1 MNTLWQRSSSL
12 VALSALL
19 LSAPAFAGTG
29 TTVVLQSDST
39 HSFRVYVNG
48 PENAPRGILVVH
60 GWWGLTDQVRAGADQ
75 FAALGYR
82 AMAIDLYD
90 GKVATTPD
98 KARSYMNSVKQAE
111 ANQKFRAALKALQ
124 KPGRKVAALG
134 WSFGA
139 TQALQ
144 ATLVDPETVAATV
157 MYYPFGTVLK
167 PGNNLAS
174 LRGPVLVLRARM
186 DSPANIKETTRFIQA
201 AKKSGKSV
209 VEHTYDAKHGFANP
223 AVKHYSAQ
231 ASEAAWRSTT
241 DFLDA
246 GLKQ

>member
-1 MNTLWQRSSSL
+1 MNTLRQRSSL
-12 VALSALL
+12 LAALFALL
-19 LSAPAFAGTG
+19 LSAPAFAGTA
-29 TTVVLQSDST
+29 TTVVLHSDST

-60 GWWGLTDQVRAGADQ
+60 GWWGLTDQVKAGADQ

-90 GKVATTPD
+90 GRVATTPD
-98 KARSYMNSVKQAE
+98 KARSYMNSVEQAE
-111 ANQKFRAALKALQ
+111 ANRKFRAALKALQ
-124 KPGRKVAALG
+124 KPGRKVAAMG

-144 ATLVDPETVAATV
+144 ATLADPGTVAATV
-157 MYYPFGTVLK
+157 MYYPHGIVLK
-167 PGNNLAS
+167 PGNDLAS
-174 LRGPVLVLRARM
+174 LRGSVLVLRARM
-186 DSPANIKETTRFIQA
+186 DSPSNIKETTRFIQA
-201 AKKSGKSV
+201 AKKLGKSV

-223 AVKHYSAQ
+223 AVKHYNAH
-231 ASEAAWRSTT
+231 ATDAAWRRTT

-246 GLKQ
+246 QLK